1 MRTTVP
7 NNIFTFLK
15 KLEKNN
21 NRQWFNDHK
30 LEFKSIENELK
41 LFNSALLSLLNKH
54 DDVDKMQMFR
64 IYRDVRFSKN
74 KLPYKTHFGCA
85 FHRTKPKL
93 RGGYYVH
100 LCPNNQSFLGVGFWD
115 PNKDDLFRIRK
126 EFEIEDAEFRQI
138 INNPELKNV
147 WGVLKG
153 DEVKTAPKGFDKDHK
168 AIDLIRKKQ
177 FVFTKQLSDE
187 NVLSNDFIEKIDQS
201 FKAIRPYFDY
211 MSEVLTTNLNGES
224 II

>member
-1 MRTTVP
+1 MAITVP

-21 NRQWFNDHK
+21 NREWFNDHK
-30 LEFKSIENELK
+30 KEFKAIESELK
-41 LFNSALLSLLNKH
+41 TFNGALLSFLNEH
-54 DDVDKMQMFR
+54 DDVEKMQMFR

-100 LCPNNQSFLGVGFWD
+100 LGPNGQSFLGVGFWD

-126 EFEIEDAEFRQI
+126 EFETEDDEFRQI
-138 INNPELKNV
+138 INDPKLKNI
-147 WGVLKG
+147 WGALKG
-153 DEVKTAPKGFDKDHK
+153 DELKTAPKGFDKDHK

-187 NVLSNDFIEKIDQS
+187 EVLNTNFIEKIDQS
-201 FKAIRPYFDY
+201 FRAIRPYFDY
-211 MSEVLTTNLNGES
+211 MSEVLTTNLNGEP